1 MLILT
6 RFYFLFHRRLQLEL
20 SSRTDPDQPAWLLK
34 LLKRG
39 EHDDYGWW
47 IERYEARHVCEK
59 LGLDFSEVGYYRR
72 VHVWIPGELLH
83 MLPDRNLWACFSVVV
98 YFCHLTLVG
107 RFMCM
112 REDVRW
118 SEKLPSSTTPI
129 GMPPCPNCKTNINVG
144 AHGFHDQHFG
154 RCIIGLTD
162 WYLSVTRRY
171 ICHSCS
177 RVAQES
183 RSTNEA
189 STAPSY
195 TWMGWDERSLDLM
208 PFGLGR
214 QYPALLT
221 HRNGID
227 MMVCSLMR
235 PLFHKG
241 LRPAGFTIM
250 LEELHA
256 KEHSR

>member
-1 MLILT
+1 M
-6 RFYFLFHRRLQLEL
+6 
-20 SSRTDPDQPAWLLK
+20 
-34 LLKRG
+34 
-39 EHDDYGWW
+39 
-47 IERYEARHVCEK
+47 
-59 LGLDFSEVGYYRR
+59 
-72 VHVWIPGELLH
+72 WIPGELLR
-83 MLPDRNLWACFSVVV
+83 MLPDRKMSFFSAV
-98 YFCHLTLVG
+98 CILLLLTLVNWCMY
-107 RFMCM
+107 MCG
-112 REDVRW
+112 DVRW
-118 SEKLPSSTTPI
+118 SEKLPSSDTPI
-129 GMPPCPNCKTNINVG
+129 GLPPCPHCKTNVSVG

-162 WYLSVTRRY
+162 WYLSITRRY

-177 RVAQES
+177 KVAQEV
-183 RSTNEA
+183 RSGDEA
-189 STAPSY
+189 TAAPAY

-208 PFGLGR
+208 PFGLGS

-241 LRPAGFTIM
+241 LRPAGFTKM